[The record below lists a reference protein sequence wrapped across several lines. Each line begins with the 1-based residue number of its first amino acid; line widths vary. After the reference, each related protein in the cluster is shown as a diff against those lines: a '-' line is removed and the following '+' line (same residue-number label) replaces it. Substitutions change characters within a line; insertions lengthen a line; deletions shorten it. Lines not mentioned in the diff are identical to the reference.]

1 MNKYLGEFTITYY
14 EKLYTKHNAPYIRML
29 VHGNQGSE
37 TAYCYERV
45 NEFMCL
51 LSKYDEVSIDG
62 FRLTKNDSMFIKVS
76 SMRMNLNDLYRIH
89 MAKLKELD
97 GLIDET
103 GCISYFDRLQNDVEF
118 MKKFCTVPASITSHH
133 AFMGGLL
140 VHTVNSMEFGLK
152 LLEAET
158 MPRVVNRSMVLT
170 GLFLHDIG
178 KAYCYDMIGFDFHI
192 NATGRNFGHVYMSCE
207 IVDRIAKELPF
218 IEEETR
224 VQLINIVLSHH
235 SNSFV
240 KPMTPEAEFVC
251 AIDTL
256 SAKVGA

>member
-1 MNKYLGEFTITYY
+1 MNKYLGEFTITHY
-14 EKLYTKHNAPYIRML
+14 EKLLNKNNAPYIRMQ
-29 VHGNQGSE
+29 VNGNQGTE
-37 TAYCYERV
+37 VAFCYKRV
-45 NEFMCL
+45 DEYMHL

-62 FRLTKNDSMFIKVS
+62 FRLTKNTNMFIKVD
-76 SMRMNLNDLYRIH
+76 SMRMNLNDLYRVY
-89 MAKLKELD
+89 MAKLKEMD
-97 GLIDET
+97 RLIDET
-103 GCISYFDRLQNDVEF
+103 GCICYFDMLMNDDDF

-133 AFMGGLL
+133 AYMGGLL

-152 LLEAET
+152 LLEADT
-158 MPRVVNRSMVLT
+158 VPRMVNRSMLLT

-178 KAYCYDMIGFDFHI
+178 KAYCYDIIGFDFHV
-192 NATGRNFGHVYMSCE
+192 NQTGRNFGHVYMSCE
-207 IVDRIAKELPF
+207 IVDRIAKQLPF

-224 VQLINIVLSHH
+224 VQLMNIVLSHH

-240 KPMTPEAEFVC
+240 KPMSPEAEFVC